1 MRHREVFGEP
11 DVELRTEPDSELP
24 GRPAGHSSVGGGSGS
39 GGIRPESGRP
49 PHCPGQRLPQREH
62 ADIRVQVRT
71 DGLEDYL

>member
-39 GGIRPESGRP
+39 GGI
-49 PHCPGQRLPQREH
+49 
-62 ADIRVQVRT
+62 
-71 DGLEDYL
+71 